1 MRILS
6 TSMRHISSTERKSLH
21 GRSISRMY
29 LEKAIQHVHTHDKFK
44 VDKAWHCRKSSSQ
57 TQYINEIRELR
68 GTRSDEREREILL
81 SSSEVNMTHETK
93 NITFHVIHVKV
104 SSDCRCSRTLS
115 MNVAIESVLCG
126 CEKHLCKDWAWSKL
140 CGKHG
145 KKWSKAEHCIKVW
158 YSHSQTCLGQS
169 VHNRPLLSLVPQRPV
184 SHRNARKQWFQ
195 WQTTRWALACI
206 DVYGFPV
213 PQRIWLCS

>member
-68 GTRSDEREREILL
+68 GTRSDMREREMLL

-104 SSDCRCSRTLS
+104 SSKSWCSQELYRWMLQPRVHIVVVREICARIRLSWRDVESMAEYDQRQSIVSKCDTQTL
-115 MNVAIESVLCG
+115 E
-126 CEKHLCKDWAWSKL
+126 
-140 CGKHG
+140 
-145 KKWSKAEHCIKVW
+145 
-158 YSHSQTCLGQS
+158 
-169 VHNRPLLSLVPQRPV
+169 LV
-184 SHRNARKQWFQ
+184 
-195 WQTTRWALACI
+195 
-206 DVYGFPV
+206 
-213 PQRIWLCS
+213 